1 MLQPPG
7 LWDLLLW
14 QLGQLCV
21 WCSWFLCCG
30 KGRCQQHVESIDCN
44 KVTVKPIWLVVPLPL
59 ETLAVR
65 LICKAK
71 IIPVDVK
78 AVQIHPL
85 WNSSVFGAVCLG
97 QTGDLAKAW
106 AAD

>member
-1 MLQPPG
+1 M
-7 LWDLLLW
+7 
-14 QLGQLCV
+14 
-21 WCSWFLCCG
+21 
-30 KGRCQQHVESIDCN
+30 ESIVCN

-97 QTGDLAKAW
+97 QTGDLARPGLQTEAGLMLGGVCISVNEYGGFQK
-106 AAD
+106 